1 MSSEARYAGAGC
13 FQGDDN
19 QNEYVITSV
28 TLLRVLHIKHVASSM
43 QASMA
48 YPSTKGFSFD
58 SPCMIHLVT
67 VKAYFREQTLI
78 LQHWFTIR
86 ISCRFVD
93 FKRISA
99 FVLNALADR
108 LFF

>member
-1 MSSEARYAGAGC
+1 
-13 FQGDDN
+13 
-19 QNEYVITSV
+19 
-28 TLLRVLHIKHVASSM
+28 
-43 QASMA
+43 
-48 YPSTKGFSFD
+48 
-58 SPCMIHLVT
+58 MIHLVT